1 MELRKIRTLKGLT
14 QQQVADGIQCSS
26 TVYARYER
34 GEREPSIDT
43 LLRLSAFLK
52 VTVDC
57 LLGNNGSVPSTL
69 TEYELNLVLAARE
82 ADGRAR
88 EDALSLLLAHKAKRP
103 TGFDRG
109 RGICYN
115 KSTKREYCR

>member
-43 LLRLSAFLK
+43 LLRLSAFLE
-52 VTVDC
+52 VSVDC
-57 LLGNNGSVPSTL
+57 LLGNNGSMQPSL
-69 TEYELNLVLAARE
+69 TEYELNLVSAARE

-88 EDALSLLLAHKAKRP
+88 EDALNLLLAHR
-103 TGFDRG
+103 T
-109 RGICYN
+109 N
-115 KSTKREYCR
+115 SEQN